1 MQEALQGFLDFAT
14 YAEGA
19 ITPDQITGAGQSEFH
34 FTDTRSAGQYAHSHI
49 TGALNIEWRKILVRR
64 DQVQADRSVVLY
76 CDIGLLSSKAHIALR
91 LLGYDENLK
100 VMFSRYNNWNVKQ
113 GLHQPVE

>member
-1 MQEALQGFLDFAT
+1 MQEALQGFFVFAT

-34 FTDTRSAGQYAHSHI
+34 FADTGSAEQYAQSYYR
-49 TGALNIEWRKILVRR
+49 GAEHRVARILVRR
-64 DQVQADRSVVLY
+64 DQVQADRSIVLY
-76 CDIGLLSSKAHIALR
+76 CDIGLLSSKAHMALK

-100 VMFSRYNNWNVKQ
+100 VMFGRYNNWNAKQ